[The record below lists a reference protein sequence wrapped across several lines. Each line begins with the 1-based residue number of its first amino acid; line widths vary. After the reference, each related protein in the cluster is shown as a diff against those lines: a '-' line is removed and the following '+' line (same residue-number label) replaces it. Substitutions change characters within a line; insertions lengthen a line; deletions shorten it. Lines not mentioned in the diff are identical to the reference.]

1 MIGAALYLIS
11 RSLLNATRR
20 RVARLRQPKYL
31 IGFAVGSL
39 YVYWLVFRRSTGS
52 AFSATGSP
60 AGEVT
65 AVALLGGLV
74 LLNWI
79 FGSAETPFSFS
90 LAETQYLFT
99 APLTRRQVID
109 FKLLRS
115 QLSLFISAAVS
126 ALFLSGGR
134 MDGLRLPRVIG
145 LWLVYGTLQLHY
157 GGMALV
163 RASLAQHGVT
173 GVRRRLGTLLLLGG
187 VVALAGWSLQRQL
200 PAVVAA
206 FQRDSTEGYAAL
218 AGALHSG
225 LLGVLAWP
233 LEAIV
238 APLRTTGTAAFL
250 ASLPAALLVLAVHY
264 AWVVRSTLAFEEA
277 AVEHAAKVARRIE
290 AMRQG
295 RTPGRTAIVPRS
307 GGWLRL
313 RLAAT
318 GSPGGAILWKNA
330 VAATRDAAPRW
341 LVLGSVFVIAIAIAL
356 AGPMARGG
364 GGGERGE
371 VLAILLLALGAVALL
386 LGPLSVRFDLRQDLE
401 MLDVLKSYPMS
412 GREIV
417 AGEVAAPVT
426 LLGCV
431 VWGCLLGVFV
441 ATLARRGG
449 GLPSLGNR
457 LGLLFALLPATV
469 AILAVLVVVQNAVV
483 LLFPAWVSVGQGR
496 AVGLEATGQRI
507 LLTAA
512 SMVTLVVALVPA
524 VVVGGVGGVAASAV
538 GLRAWWA
545 VAVGTIAGSAVV
557 ALEAVLAIHL
567 LGGVFDRM
575 EPAPGG
581 GGGG

>member
-11 RSLLNATRR
+11 RSLTNATRR

-31 IGFAVGSL
+31 VGFAVGSL
-39 YVYWLVFRRSTGS
+39 YVYWLVFRRSAGS

-79 FGSAETPFSFS
+79 FGSTETPFNFS

-134 MDGLRLPRVIG
+134 MDGLRPSRVIG
-145 LWLVYGTLQLHY
+145 LWLIYGTLQLHY

-173 GVRRRLGTLLLLGG
+173 GLRRRLGTLLLLGG
-187 VVALAGWSLQRQL
+187 LVALAGWGVHQQL
-200 PAVVAA
+200 PAVVAS

-233 LEAIV
+233 LQAIV
-238 APLRTTGTAAFL
+238 APLRATGTAAFL

-264 AWVVRSTLAFEEA
+264 AWVVRSTLVFEEA

-318 GSPGGAILWKNA
+318 GSPGAAILWKNA
-330 VAATRDAAPRW
+330 IAATRDAAPRW

-356 AGPMARGG
+356 AGPMA

-401 MLDVLKSYPMS
+401 MLDVLKTYPMS
-412 GREIV
+412 GREVV

-449 GLPSLGNR
+449 GLPPLGDR
-457 LGLLFALLPATV
+457 LGLLLALLPATV
-469 AILAVLVVVQNAVV
+469 AILAVLVVVQNAAV
-483 LLFPAWVSVGQGR
+483 LLFPAWVSAGQGR

-538 GLRAWWA
+538 GLPVWWA
-545 VAVGTIAGSAVV
+545 VAVGTIAGTAVV
-557 ALEAVLAIHL
+557 ALEGVLAIRL

-581 GGGG
+581 GGGGG